1 MKKLILLL
9 SCILVAFGSQAGKI
23 NFVEYDLPNGL
34 HVILH
39 EDHTTPTVAISVLYH
54 VGSKDEDPKRTG
66 FAHFFEH
73 LLFEGSENI
82 ERGEY
87 MKLVQNSGGVINA
100 NTSFDR
106 TFYFE
111 TLPSNKLEQ
120 GLWMESERMLHAK
133 IDNTGLETQRKV
145 VKEEKKQRYENTP
158 YGHLLEQI
166 FANAYEK
173 HPYQWTPIGE
183 AQYIDQ
189 ASLSEFMDFYKT
201 FYVPNNA
208 TLSIGGD
215 LNIAQAKTW
224 IAKYFGTIP
233 RGTKAIPRN
242 TIVEPKKTE
251 QKYATYYD
259 KIQLPACVFAY
270 HIPGQGTPDYYAL
283 EMLTN
288 ILSQGKSSRL
298 QKAVVDEK
306 QKAVQCAAFNLP
318 TEDPGLA
325 MMFGIANMGV
335 KVGELEEA
343 LDVEIEKVVANG
355 ITAEELQKAKN
366 STENSFY
373 SGNGSILGIVENLAN
388 YHVYYGNADLINS
401 EIDRYMKVTL
411 ADVKR
416 VAQKYLVKENRL
428 VLHYL
433 PEGDRPKVLN
443 KKKYG
448 KYAITNSEMAEK
460 EAPAPKKEI
469 MRNPTDAVAGDALNS
484 RPFNEAFNYY
494 RMKLGANQ
502 KFKWRGGTY
511 STNMKKK

>member
-1 MKKLILLL
+1 MKKITLLL
-9 SCILVAFGSQAGKI
+9 SCVLIALGSQAGKI
-23 NFVEYDLPNGL
+23 KFVEYDLPNGL

-54 VGSKDEDPKRTG
+54 VGSKDEQSDRTG

-133 IDNTGLETQRKV
+133 IDNVGLETQRKV

-158 YGHLLEQI
+158 YGHLIEQI

-215 LNIAQAKTW
+215 LNIAQAKKW
-224 IAKYFGTIP
+224 IAKYFSTIP
-233 RGTKAIPRN
+233 KGTKAIPRN
-242 TIVEPKKTE
+242 TVVEPKQNKE
-251 QKYATYYD
+251 KRATYYD

-270 HIPGQGTPDYYAL
+270 HIPGQNTPDYYAL

-298 QKAVVDEK
+298 QKAVVDKK
-306 QKAVQCAAFNLP
+306 QKAVQCAAFNYP

-335 KVGELEEA
+335 SVDELEKAIDEE
-343 LDVEIEKVVANG
+343 VNKVVANG
-355 ITAEELQKAKN
+355 VTAEELQKAKN

-373 SGNGSILGIVENLAN
+373 SANSSILGIVENLAN
-388 YHVYYGNADLINS
+388 YHVYYGDANLINN

-411 ADVKR
+411 ADIKR
-416 VAQKYLVKENRL
+416 VAKKYLQKDNRL
-428 VLHYL
+428 ILHYL
-433 PEGDRPKVLN
+433 PEGDRAKNSAKSLQLKKSKMSGAT
-443 KKKYG
+443 KKK
-448 KYAITNSEMAEK
+448 EEK
-460 EAPAPKKEI
+460 VEAPVEKTVPGSSISEDQ
-469 MRNPTDAVAGDALNS
+469 MDGV
-484 RPFNEAFNYY
+484 PFDKAFQFY
-494 RMKLGANQ
+494 RQRLGKGQ
-502 KFKWRGGTY
+502 YFKWRGRTY
-511 STNMKKK
+511 STDYKK